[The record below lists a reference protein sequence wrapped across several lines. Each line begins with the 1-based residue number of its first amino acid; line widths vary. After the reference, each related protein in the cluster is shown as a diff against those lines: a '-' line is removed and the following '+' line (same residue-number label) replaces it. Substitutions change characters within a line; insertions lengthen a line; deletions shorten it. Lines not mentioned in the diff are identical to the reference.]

1 MPTILIGKDAKCY
14 YSNNSTKIASPTP
27 TQSGWLTQN
36 TTVVADNLMDV
47 SIDLTSEV
55 VDATTREEAATG
67 WRSELAVLRNG
78 RINFDMRWELD
89 DDFKSKII
97 TAWNNMDYISLAFLD
112 QPKGTIGAMGIIANF
127 SVSLTKNE
135 ALVEIQ
141 KASVSL
147 TIHSL
152 PLWYEVS

>member
-1 MPTILIGKDAKCY
+1 MPNILIGKDAKCY
-14 YSNNSTKIASPTP
+14 YSSNNTKLTTAAPATTWI
-27 TQSGWLTQN
+27 TQG

-78 RINFDMRWELD
+78 RINFDMRWETD

-112 QPKGTIGAMGIIANF
+112 QPKGTIGAMGLIANF

-135 ALVEIQ
+135 ALVDIQ

-152 PLWYEVS
+152 PLWYEES